1 MKHIRNLGGLS
12 AFYMAAAYLVNMI
25 LFLVVLDYPN
35 ITTASQKV
43 ALLVEKQG
51 VIFLTNLFG
60 YVIFGLVLIL
70 FVIALYDRL
79 SAGSPVL
86 TKMAAIL
93 GIIWAGLLIASGM
106 VANAGI
112 APAVALYTQDPA
124 QAAMA
129 WSMTET
135 VANGLGNA
143 NGEILG
149 GLMTLLIS
157 LAALRTA
164 ELPKWLNIWGV
175 VVGVIG
181 IVSLIPALNSLVG
194 LFGIGQI
201 IWFIGLGIHLVGKQP
216 EITGHTLPLKSG
228 ILLAQEK

>member
-1 MKHIRNLGGLS
+1 MKPIRNLGGLS

-43 ALLVEKQG
+43 TLLVEKQG

-93 GIIWAGLLIASGM
+93 GTIWAGLLIASGM

-124 QAAMA
+124 QAAMV

-164 ELPKWLNIWGV
+164 KMPKWLNIWGV
-175 VVGVIG
+175 VVGAIG

-216 EITGHTLPLKSG
+216 EITGQTSPLKSG
-228 ILLAQEK
+228 ILLGQEK